1 MLFPVMSSAR
11 WLRPPRSIV
20 IVFLSLA
27 LVSGGALGWLAWQLL
42 KQDEAL
48 DVQRQQERLE
58 QAADRA
64 ADVMQRS
71 LAELQSLVTRPETAL
86 RVPVGVSVV
95 TIASGDV
102 TAVPDGSLPYYP
114 SPVALETRDEAFA
127 DGERLEFVA
136 RELRGAID
144 AYETLATSK
153 EAARRAGALA
163 RLARVQRKQQDPDA
177 ALRTY
182 VRLAEVSG
190 KVSVD
195 GIPATLVARA
205 GRASVLEAS
214 NRTSELRDE
223 AEALQQDLLR
233 GRWPLSRSEYE
244 YYSAQVRQW
253 LGTAPPEDRDALG
266 RAEAVEWLWQNR
278 SVVATSRRVV
288 TTTHGPILVEWSG
301 DADRLVAI
309 VAGPAYLDSLRSNAT
324 PAGLE
329 LLLSDTEGRPFL
341 GDAPR
346 RPQVAVRTASAA
358 GLPWTLDVSTDP
370 ASIVPASPRRRL
382 LTLVFLVIALVLAA
396 GWYFILRAISRER
409 RVSQLQTDFVAAV
422 SHEFRSPMT
431 SLAHIAEMLAQD
443 RMPSDDVRKQA
454 YEVLV
459 RDTDRL
465 RRLVEDLL
473 DFGRFEAGAA
483 SLRFEPVDIAELVR
497 GTVADFRDR
506 VQRDGFAIECT
517 GTTDSVFV
525 RADRE
530 AVSRALWNL
539 LDNAVKYSPQSRT
552 VWVDMERN
560 RDLVSVTVRDQG
572 IGIPLQE
579 QGEIFDRFVRG
590 SESKARRI
598 KGTGIGLAMVRHI
611 VQAHGGEVRVASEPG
626 RGSRF
631 TMVLHTAEGVA

>member
-1 MLFPVMSSAR
+1 M
-11 WLRPPRSIV
+11 
-20 IVFLSLA
+20 
-27 LVSGGALGWLAWQLL
+27 
-42 KQDEAL
+42 
-48 DVQRQQERLE
+48 
-58 QAADRA
+58 
-64 ADVMQRS
+64 
-71 LAELQSLVTRPETAL
+71 
-86 RVPVGVSVV
+86 
-95 TIASGDV
+95 
-102 TAVPDGSLPYYP
+102 
-114 SPVALETRDEAFA
+114 
-127 DGERLEFVA
+127 
-136 RELRGAID
+136 
-144 AYETLATSK
+144 
-153 EAARRAGALA
+153 
-163 RLARVQRKQQDPDA
+163 
-177 ALRTY
+177 
-182 VRLAEVSG
+182 
-190 KVSVD
+190 
-195 GIPATLVARA
+195 
-205 GRASVLEAS
+205 
-214 NRTSELRDE
+214 
-223 AEALQQDLLR
+223 
-233 GRWPLSRSEYE
+233 
-244 YYSAQVRQW
+244 
-253 LGTAPPEDRDALG
+253 
-266 RAEAVEWLWQNR
+266 
-278 SVVATSRRVV
+278 
-288 TTTHGPILVEWSG
+288 
-301 DADRLVAI
+301 
-309 VAGPAYLDSLRSNAT
+309 
-324 PAGLE
+324 
-329 LLLSDTEGRPFL
+329 
-341 GDAPR
+341 
-346 RPQVAVRTASAA
+346 
-358 GLPWTLDVSTDP
+358 
-370 ASIVPASPRRRL
+370 
-382 LTLVFLVIALVLAA
+382 LAA

-409 RVSQLQTDFVAAV
+409 RVAQLQSDFVAAV

-483 SLRFEPVDIAELVR
+483 TLHFEPVDIAELVR

-517 GTTDSVFV
+517 GTTDAVFV

-579 QGEIFDRFVRG
+579 QSEIFDRFVRG
-590 SESKARRI
+590 SESKALRI